1 MRLIRNVCKK
11 CNNYNLLEREF
22 NYEMGLCNKCLKK
35 QIMPEI
41 RYKGYFECGNFP
53 SISGK
58 ILDITGDG
66 TYLATPDGIYEVGNG
81 FRNILKFSE
90 TFDKGKFSN
99 NGLYFIASASGM
111 LVLFSFENEKW
122 CLKKEFSNYG
132 FVGDIDIYYFNH
144 KKNALIRFELMK
156 YANRYC
162 YRFNGLLKLNLE
174 NGSLE
179 VALEE
184 PVKKIVLFPNDNVLI
199 LYKDYRKNIELFD
212 ESLKRVI
219 NEIPVELIPEDI
231 DIIYPIDNETIFIQG
246 YHPYLLNVLKNQKRN
261 LSEEKI
267 DLFLPKKNLLIDIGD
282 VFSNSGYNRL
292 LYVYSLSERAYLTT
306 LYFPE
311 SIQKMGTTYDN
322 DILYVLTKNICCLIS
337 TVNWTTVAKFKHNNN
352 VSYCRILNNK
362 SVITSTEKD
371 NIYLWQNVL

>member
-99 NGLYFIASASGM
+99 NGLYFIAYSWEI
-111 LVLFSFENEKW
+111 LVLFSFENGKW
-122 CLKKEFSNYG
+122 CLKKEFFIDEIIGSLNLEEKYDSLG
-132 FVGDIDIYYFNH
+132 DIYYFNH
-144 KKNALIRFELMK
+144 KKNALICLKEKKDLYFSS
-156 YANRYC
+156 C
-162 YRFNGLLKLNLE
+162 YSYILLKLNLE

-179 VALEE
+179 KALGE

-212 ESLKRVI
+212 GSLKRVI
-219 NEIPVELIPEDI
+219 NEIPVELIPEDSDEI
-231 DIIYPIDNETIFIQG
+231 KIIIYPIDNETIFVQG
-246 YHPYLLNVLKNQKRN
+246 YRPYLLNVLKNQKRK
-261 LSEEKI
+261 LSENKI
-267 DLFLPKKNLLIDIGD
+267 DLFLPKK
-282 VFSNSGYNRL
+282 
-292 LYVYSLSERAYLTT
+292 
-306 LYFPE
+306 
-311 SIQKMGTTYDN
+311 
-322 DILYVLTKNICCLIS
+322 
-337 TVNWTTVAKFKHNNN
+337 
-352 VSYCRILNNK
+352 K
-362 SVITSTEKD
+362 SPD
-371 NIYLWQNVL
+371 RYM